1 MLELFQGFG
10 LDSWSMCDVVLPALK
25 ECFPSCV
32 RGFNTPL
39 CHSSMSY
46 REQGKMCITILFVV
60 KEHVCDKY
68 RQIGRWAFLQGFLA
82 GGMPPWFTLV
92 LQCCVSVCGHTLAET
107 HCLTWWEVWGVLFQP
122 IHIPVPPSRILK

>member
-68 RQIGRWAFLQGFLA
+68 RQIGR
-82 GGMPPWFTLV
+82 
-92 LQCCVSVCGHTLAET
+92 
-107 HCLTWWEVWGVLFQP
+107 
-122 IHIPVPPSRILK
+122 